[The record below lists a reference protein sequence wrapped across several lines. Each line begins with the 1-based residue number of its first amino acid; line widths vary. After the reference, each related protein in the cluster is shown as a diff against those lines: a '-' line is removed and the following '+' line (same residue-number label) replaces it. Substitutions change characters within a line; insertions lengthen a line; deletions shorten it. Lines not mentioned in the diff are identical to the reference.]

1 MTLTSIS
8 YICFHA
14 QNIATKPTGGG
25 FQCFTVYSESTNYFE
40 RMRCRARAIQR
51 LQLLFSNP
59 RMCSFKAARHRI
71 SLVSLQSG
79 PYLTM

>member
-25 FQCFTVYSESTNYFE
+25 FQCFTVHSESTNYFE
-40 RMRCRARAIQR
+40 RMRCKARAIQR
-51 LQLLFSNP
+51 LQLHDKNQMVSFSLILGCVHSKP
-59 RMCSFKAARHRI
+59 QDI
-71 SLVSLQSG
+71 E
-79 PYLTM
+79 

>member
-40 RMRCRARAIQR
+40 RMRSRARAIQR
-51 LQLLFSNP
+51 LQLHDKKILSQMVSFSLILGCVHSKP
-59 RMCSFKAARHRI
+59 QDI
-71 SLVSLQSG
+71 E
-79 PYLTM
+79 